1 MDDKASMRRFA
12 IIADDLTGAMD
23 TGVAFARIG
32 LSTIIALGNEV
43 APDAGAV
50 VISTDSRADDPE
62 TAYGK
67 ARKAADEVIGL
78 YVYKK
83 IDSTLR
89 GNIGSELRAVIDALH
104 IDKAIICPAFPANK
118 RTVVD
123 GKLLVENTPVNETY
137 FACDPISPVAEAHI
151 PTLLRSQGGFRVG
164 GIDLKGVK
172 KGPSYIARQILESEQ
187 RVIVAD
193 AVEQVHLRYI
203 AEALA
208 MGSSSWLP
216 CGSGGLA
223 SELPVAFGYRVTD
236 VKPAEPIMSRNPVLL
251 VIGSRNDATARQL
264 KKAEARFNLPVISVE
279 PSEFASRRGRTARM
293 NQLAREVG
301 NRIRPGTSV
310 VITSTLSSYVP
321 ALKGSTARVLA
332 GIAARATARWEIA
345 GVVLSGGD
353 IARATCQALGV
364 TGMRIVEEVQ
374 PGVVVGETI
383 GSAKEGMRVVTK
395 AGGFGNDDAIV
406 DAICYLTG
414 SE

>member
-123 GKLLVENTPVNETY
+123 GKLLVENTPVK
-137 FACDPISPVAEAHI
+137 SGVSGQQAH
-151 PTLLRSQGGFRVG
+151 
-164 GIDLKGVK
+164 
-172 KGPSYIARQILESEQ
+172 
-187 RVIVAD
+187 
-193 AVEQVHLRYI
+193 
-203 AEALA
+203 
-208 MGSSSWLP
+208 
-216 CGSGGLA
+216 
-223 SELPVAFGYRVTD
+223 
-236 VKPAEPIMSRNPVLL
+236 
-251 VIGSRNDATARQL
+251 
-264 KKAEARFNLPVISVE
+264 
-279 PSEFASRRGRTARM
+279 RR
-293 NQLAREVG
+293 
-301 NRIRPGTSV
+301 
-310 VITSTLSSYVP
+310 
-321 ALKGSTARVLA
+321 
-332 GIAARATARWEIA
+332 
-345 GVVLSGGD
+345 
-353 IARATCQALGV
+353 
-364 TGMRIVEEVQ
+364 
-374 PGVVVGETI
+374 
-383 GSAKEGMRVVTK
+383 
-395 AGGFGNDDAIV
+395 
-406 DAICYLTG
+406 
-414 SE
+414 